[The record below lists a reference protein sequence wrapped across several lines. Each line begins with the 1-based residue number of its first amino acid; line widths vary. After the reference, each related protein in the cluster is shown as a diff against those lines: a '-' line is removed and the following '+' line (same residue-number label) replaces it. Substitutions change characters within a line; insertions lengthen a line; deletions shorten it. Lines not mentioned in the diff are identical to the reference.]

1 MTPLCTYRTYVARP
15 RYAYG
20 GGGGTAAQP
29 TQNPKAGHHPPKN
42 KPRCGTMGKGGGNVH
57 PRGAAGGTPRRPQS
71 SPTGAPSDFM
81 RRILTPPTGTVGL
94 VDGTAE
100 ASGGGGGREDH
111 AQINGPTGAA
121 VDTDNIGSVP
131 NGEGVSVSDVADPN
145 EEGGEGAKPAQTSAA
160 QNQLQYRGRKRS
172 RNSFDGKSGD
182 GEDDE
187 EGEEDN
193 AISSINDGDNT
204 SANDACDTSS
214 KDKGYG
220 YVMLDECSVLIDD
233 CSTNGC
239 DGDAIVT
246 GQWIDIEVTNQK
258 DAKNTEEGMEMKE
271 DHEGLD
277 RPNSRHRSD
286 LVLQT
291 QNSSTGVGR
300 LTMDISSVSRFDGTL
315 MDAKSVP
322 PPTSASASASIK
334 NADYANDD
342 NRSDA
347 VLMVGL
353 VLGCQDMGLVDITRC
368 RIALHGQEN
377 PKNSGDGN
385 PSSDATQCR
394 YRASIVVTL
403 AVDMEAIRS
412 FAPSGKSHAKQPAKK
427 RARRSSSSMSSSLR
441 SPRKARG
448 RGELPSPM
456 QLLLSMVR
464 CDWARMNAHTE
475 ATLSEAKPIIGDCED
490 EDESEGGERR
500 KANIFPKAITLDE
513 LYQRITGASTH
524 TTDTDD
530 LSQKSNALKQASGS
544 LMNDDISRPFS
555 SHAGLP
561 DEIIVRVSKF
571 LRAESLY
578 NFRCASL
585 RLHTMLRAVVPGLKL
600 RLFNHQINSLDWM
613 RKREIKGLTEADT
626 LHDHATGL
634 GAEDALVGGDFHRAA
649 SGGASILLTRCVGS
663 SSESCASSK
672 TIRIDGK
679 TGELLDSNS
688 MSHIGRLRKFARGGL
703 LCDDPGL
710 GKSIS
715 VISLILQTF
724 GLSTKKEALTNDSNA
739 FSKENED
746 DEIFRSYWREGV
758 TDFGRTPELLRLVNE
773 LRRCD
778 KDSIY
783 FEMPID
789 PKVDGAEDYYDVVA
803 TPICMADILEKINTH
818 NYGHDFEGMCTD
830 VQLVFRNAM
839 LYNPPDHHVYKA
851 AKRLSDK
858 FKELVQTFKESQT
871 KSAKKAYGSIT
882 SKPDSSVAAILA
894 ERAND
899 ELIDSLYPSSGN
911 LLIVPNTLLKH
922 WENQISMHVDFGY
935 LTKKLPL
942 TYRLSK
948 KGKTSNSVEEV
959 IRLCQHE
966 KTHSPV
972 LFIDEGTSTPLPP
985 PSFLAMF
992 HVVLTTNQRI
1002 QSEWKFGSVEEEM
1015 KISSRGSGRQTNYR
1029 AFYDDIVA
1037 DTPPPSPLL
1046 KVHWLRLVVDE
1057 GTSNAL
1063 LVTCLI
1069 LCCNASYLLMPS
1081 VISLYSVSLS
1091 HTYIFVFRSNLS
1103 YFHH

>member
-1 MTPLCTYRTYVARP
+1 MTRVTSVGTGPAAPANAKSVPAKAKRTNRG
-15 RYAYG
+15 R
-20 GGGGTAAQP
+20 
-29 TQNPKAGHHPPKN
+29 
-42 KPRCGTMGKGGGNVH
+42 TMGKGGGNVH
-57 PRGAAGGTPRRPQS
+57 PHGVGAGGTTSAAGAAVGALRRPQS
-71 SPTGAPSDFM
+71 SPTGAPSEFM

-100 ASGGGGGREDH
+100 ASGGGGGRGDH
-111 AQINGPTGAA
+111 VQVDGPTGAA
-121 VDTDNIGSVP
+121 ADTFTENSGSRRP
-131 NGEGVSVSDVADPN
+131 NGADGSAGDVADQN
-145 EEGGEGAKPAQTSAA
+145 E
-160 QNQLQYRGRKRS
+160 NRGRKRS
-172 RNSFDGKSGD
+172 RRSFDGKSGD
-182 GEDDE
+182 DYDYHDDE
-187 EGEEDN
+187 EGEDEDGSI
-193 AISSINDGDNT
+193 ASSMNDGDNT
-204 SANDACDTSS
+204 SANDACDASS
-214 KDKGYG
+214 KDKAYG
-220 YVMLDECSVLIDD
+220 YVMLDDCSVLIN
-233 CSTNGC
+233 CCGTNSE
-239 DGDAIVT
+239 GDAIVT
-246 GQWIDIEVTNQK
+246 GKWIDIEVTNQK
-258 DAKNTEEGMEMKE
+258 DTKKSGEGMEME
-271 DHEGLD
+271 DNHKGLD
-277 RPNSRHRSD
+277 HPSSRHRSD

-291 QNSSTGVGR
+291 QNSSTGGR
-300 LTMDISSVSRFDGTL
+300 GLTMDSSLVARFDGTL
-315 MDAKSVP
+315 MDAKSIP
-322 PPTSASASASIK
+322 PSSPASGSIK
-334 NADYANDD
+334 NADYANDE

-347 VLMVGL
+347 ALVIGL
-353 VLGCQDMGLVDITRC
+353 VLGCQDMGLVGITRC
-368 RIALHGQEN
+368 RIALHGREDTMSSHRQ
-377 PKNSGDGN
+377 NSMMI
-385 PSSDATQCR
+385 QCR

-403 AVDMEAIRS
+403 AIDMGAIRS
-412 FAPSGKSHAKQPAKK
+412 FAPSAKSNAKQPAKK
-427 RARRSSSSMSSSLR
+427 RVRRSSSSASSSSR
-441 SPRKARG
+441 SPRKGRG
-448 RGELPSPM
+448 KGELPSPV
-456 QLLLSMVR
+456 QLLLSMMR
-464 CDWARMNAHTE
+464 CDWNRMNLHMETKLLE
-475 ATLSEAKPIIGDCED
+475 PKCVVDDGEED
-490 EDESEGGERR
+490 NENVVR
-500 KANIFPKAITLDE
+500 KATIFPKAITLDE
-513 LYQRITGASTH
+513 LYQRITGANTH

-530 LSQKSNALKQASGS
+530 LSQKNTVLKQAGGP
-544 LMNDDISRPFS
+544 LINDNIRRPFS

-561 DEIIVRVSKF
+561 DEIVVRISKF
-571 LRAESLY
+571 LRAKSLY

-585 RLHTMLRAVVPGLKL
+585 RLHTMLRVVVPGLKL

-649 SGGASILLTRCVGS
+649 SGGATILLTRCDGS
-663 SSESCASSK
+663 SSENSASSK
-672 TIRIDGK
+672 SIRIDGK

-688 MSHIGRLRKFARGGL
+688 MSHIGRLRKFARGGM

-710 GKSIS
+710 GKTIS

-724 GLSTKKEALTNDSNA
+724 GLSTEKEPSTNYSNA
-739 FSKENED
+739 FSKDNED
-746 DEIFRSYWREGV
+746 DEIFRSYWREGI

-778 KDSIY
+778 RESIY

-789 PKVDGAEDYYDVVA
+789 PKADGAEDYYDVVA

-851 AKRLSDK
+851 ASRLSDK

-935 LTKKLPL
+935 LTKKEPL
-942 TYRLSK
+942 IYRLSK
-948 KGKTSNSVEEV
+948 KGKASHSEEEV
-959 IRLCQHE
+959 IRMCQNE
-966 KTHSPV
+966 QTHSPV

-985 PSFLAMF
+985 ASFLAMF
-992 HVVLTTNQRI
+992 PIVLTTNQRI

-1057 GTSNAL
+1057 GN
-1063 LVTCLI
+1063 
-1069 LCCNASYLLMPS
+1069 YPS
-1081 VISLYSVSLS
+1081 
-1091 HTYIFVFRSNLS
+1091 
-1103 YFHH
+1103 